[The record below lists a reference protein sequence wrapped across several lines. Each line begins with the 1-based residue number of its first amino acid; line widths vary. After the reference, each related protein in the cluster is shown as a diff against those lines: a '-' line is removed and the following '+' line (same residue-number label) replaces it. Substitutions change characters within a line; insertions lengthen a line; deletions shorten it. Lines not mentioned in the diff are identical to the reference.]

1 MGSTTYATHATDTM
15 QHLFEVILSNG
26 FSQLRICTAVGI
38 GTLVT
43 SKTWSGSPVLRIL
56 HLDMETAH
64 DYKQVHTVCPNLRRF
79 TSFGYSSIH
88 PLKGKGIV
96 YFTRAFCKSLYAI
109 KKSYLINS
117 SIITFSKRL
126 LFDIRT

>member
-1 MGSTTYATHATDTM
+1 MGSTTYAKHATDTM

-26 FSQLRICTAVGI
+26 FSRLRICTAVGI
-38 GTLVT
+38 GTLVA

-64 DYKQVHTVCPNLRRF
+64 DYEQVHSVCPNLRRF
-79 TSFGYSSIH
+79 TSFGCSPIRPS
-88 PLKGKGIV
+88 KGIV
-96 YFTRAFCKSLYAI
+96 YFTRTFYKSVYAI